1 MKLAFAALAMVAASA
16 SVAAAQPI
24 PVPSDPRA
32 RYEAVSVD
40 KRRDGLVE
48 IITRRQGPSG
58 TSFARREVDCRQ
70 RLFRYIGEGDTL
82 EQAKRPAPNW
92 SEPLRLD
99 PLGQN
104 SATCR
109 TSWRSNSSGER

>member
-1 MKLAFAALAMVAASA
+1 MQAMRPIIMAAPMMLAIVSAAVAQTIS
-16 SVAAAQPI
+16 
-24 PVPSDPRA
+24 VPSDPRA

-58 TSFARREVDCRQ
+58 TSFARREVDCRR

-82 EQAKRPAPNW
+82 EQAKRPAPN
-92 SEPLRLD
+92 P
-99 PLGQN
+99 GQMAALMEG
-104 SATCR
+104 SISWHVVQFACR
-109 TSWRSNSSGER
+109 R

>member
-1 MKLAFAALAMVAASA
+1 MKLAFVVTALVAVGA
-16 SVAAAQPI
+16 SVAAAQSI

-40 KRRDGLVE
+40 KRRDDLVE

-58 TSFARREVDCRQ
+58 TSFARREVDCRR

-82 EQAKRPAPNW
+82 EQAKRPAPN
-92 SEPLRLD
+92 P
-99 PLGQN
+99 GQMAALVDG
-104 SATCR
+104 SISWHVVQFACR
-109 TSWRSNSSGER
+109 R